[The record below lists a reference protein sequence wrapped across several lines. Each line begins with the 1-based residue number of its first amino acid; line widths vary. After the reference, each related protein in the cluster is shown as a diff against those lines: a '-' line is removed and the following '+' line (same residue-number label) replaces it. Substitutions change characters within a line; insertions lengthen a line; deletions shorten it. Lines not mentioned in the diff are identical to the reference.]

1 MGTADDDED
10 LKLGQASANL
20 LSALESALPKLLCRR
35 FKTRG
40 DHGPVHTR
48 AKRRDLDYV
57 IKLVE
62 PFQGEPQLLD
72 ARLKYIVPP
81 VVNAYL
87 ECLQHEKPTPRSSNL
102 PLEDAI
108 CNILYTLCKVRGYKV
123 IVGFFNNE
131 ARYLELILRALERT
145 VTSPVDGES
154 SWQVHYVLLLWLS
167 HLLLTPFDLKSISDA
182 QPVEA
187 GVKGLALPS
196 DLPPIATRCLQIGLH
211 YLPVATKAQDAAA
224 AMLVR
229 LVIRPDMQRL
239 QTGDAMVNKALQTV
253 EFHDEGAQPSIYERL
268 GPLRFLTGIASS
280 ADLAW
285 LIPDIYRTC
294 EKLANDARSL
304 IASNAEAKKLTVKI
318 LRNIAILCL
327 RSATAEGPLLTLF
340 ENEGV
345 LENVIDFLLRSLG
358 DRDTPLRYAAAK
370 ALSLI
375 VQELDPA
382 MGHEVIQAILDS
394 FKDDLPRRSTTL
406 DFRNAGPLTWHG
418 LTLALAHVL
427 FKRTASPE
435 QLPDIINALVAAL
448 QFEQRTSTGSSL
460 GTNVRDAANFG
471 IWSFSRRYTTDELLA
486 VRTAD
491 ILYASGQTSAIQ
503 TVAIQLLLS
512 GCLDPAG
519 NIRRGSSAALQELI
533 GRHPNQVFEGISL
546 VQIVEY
552 QAVGLRRRAMVMV
565 SSKAAEVHRMYW
577 SALVDGILG
586 WRGIGS
592 PDVLS
597 REAAAA
603 ALAKLSGLSGPTESS
618 RVMIKVVGCMRD
630 TAAGDAEDLH
640 GLTLALALIV
650 AGGDIDNGGELWGV
664 VDRLSEWL
672 GTFSPRILRSELP
685 SAAVGLVASLCMQE
699 LADGDITTIPFG
711 NIELLT
717 ERTLCRQEDFIL
729 PSIPNLARALLPLKR
744 RAGKPLGCIGPQE
757 LCKRVAADSTK
768 STLGGAGRA
777 IALGALTPL
786 YGDGLKG
793 EKATMAVGV
802 LASMMTVMSVDWRV
816 IGMRALQL
824 AIEGSKAREADPSL
838 VETIAGAV
846 HRGLNDYT
854 IDERGDVGSLVRLQA
869 IACANDLLRDFGGE
883 DGNEA
888 LLVLRADI
896 ARLSLEKLERV
907 RIQAAQCRER
917 FMPFGVHVTDLAS
930 VSGYEYFWAAME
942 PLRLPGGDSLLNA
955 AVLEGCISCAGIGAE
970 SLLQASRAALVET
983 LSGIDVSLLLAHM
996 STFAALLKRLLTENG
1011 NTHAALEVLAF
1022 LLDMQTPQR
1031 LVETNFKWRNLLST
1045 VQKSHHKSND
1055 IPKILAAVHVY
1066 RGLAGVIELRSEVLK
1081 KLISMLGSNP
1091 YPRIRAAVA
1100 EVLFV
1105 ITGAE
1110 ALKGGNW
1117 MAPAVQNREAVLVLQ
1132 REYVPP

>member
-1 MGTADDDED
+1 METADDDDD
-10 LKLGQASANL
+10 LKLGQASASL
-20 LSALESALPKLLCRR
+20 LSALELALPRLLWRR
-35 FKTRG
+35 SETG
-40 DHGPVHTR
+40 SDHGAVHTR

-57 IKLVE
+57 IKLIE

-81 VVNAYL
+81 IVNAYL
-87 ECLQHEKPTPRSSNL
+87 DNLQYEKPVSGSTDL

-108 CNILYTLCKVRGYKV
+108 CNTLYTLCKVRGYKV

-131 ARYLELILRALERT
+131 ARHLELILTALERT
-145 VTSPVDGES
+145 VTSPVDSET

-182 QPVEA
+182 QPTEA

-239 QTGDAMVNKALQTV
+239 RTGDALVDKALQALGSH
-253 EFHDEGAQPSIYERL
+253 EEEAHSSIYERL
-268 GPLRFLTGIASS
+268 GPLRFLAGIASS
-280 ADLAW
+280 ADLARS
-285 LIPDIYRTC
+285 IPDIYRTC
-294 EKLANDARSL
+294 EKLANDTQSS
-304 IASNAEAKKLTVKI
+304 IVSNAVAKKLTVKI

-327 RSATAEGPLLTLF
+327 RSGAAEGPLLTLF

-394 FKDDLPRRSTTL
+394 FKEDLPRRSMTL
-406 DFRNAGPLTWHG
+406 DFRNADPLRWHG

-435 QLPDIINALVAAL
+435 QLPDIINALIAAL

-486 VRTAD
+486 VRTTE

-503 TVAIQLLLS
+503 TVAIQLILS
-512 GCLDPAG
+512 ACLDPAG

-533 GRHPNQVFEGISL
+533 GRHPNQVYEGITL

-565 SSKAAEVHRMYW
+565 SSKAAELHKMYW

-586 WRGIGS
+586 WRGTGS
-592 PDVLS
+592 PDVFS

-603 ALAKLSGLSGPTESS
+603 ALAKLSGLSGPTQSG
-618 RVMIKVVGCMRD
+618 KVISKLMDCIRD
-630 TAAGDAEDLH
+630 IAAGDAEKLH
-640 GLTLALALIV
+640 GFSLALALIV
-650 AGGDIDNGGELWGV
+650 AEGGLESSRALWGV
-664 VDRLSEWL
+664 VDRLPEWL
-672 GTFSPRILRSELP
+672 GNFSPRVLRSELP
-685 SAAVGLVASLCMQE
+685 SAAVGLVASLCIHE
-699 LADGDITTIPFG
+699 LAGGDVTNVPFS

-717 ERTLCRQEDFIL
+717 ERTLSRQEDFIL
-729 PSIPNLARALLPLKR
+729 QSIPNLARALLPLKR
-744 RAGKPLGCIGPQE
+744 RAGRPLGCIGAQE
-757 LCKRVAADSTK
+757 LCKRVAADSAK
-768 STLGGAGRA
+768 STPGGAGRA

-786 YGDGLKG
+786 YSDGLKE
-793 EKATMAVGV
+793 EKAATAVGV
-802 LASMMTVMSVDWRV
+802 LASVVTAMSVDWRV
-816 IGMRALQL
+816 IGVRALQL
-824 AIEGSKAREADPSL
+824 AIAGSKAKDADPRL

-846 HRGLNDYT
+846 HCGLNDYT

-869 IACANDLLRDFGGE
+869 IACANDLLRDFGRH
-883 DGNEA
+883 DGTDA
-888 LLVLRADI
+888 LLILRADI

-907 RIQAAQCRER
+907 RIQAAQCREQ

-930 VSGYEYFWAAME
+930 VSGYEYFWEAMK

-955 AVLEGCISCAGIGAE
+955 AVLEGCVSCAGVGAE
-970 SLLQASRAALVET
+970 ILLQASRAAFAET
-983 LSGIDVSLLLAHM
+983 LSGIDVPLLQTHM
-996 STFAALLKRLLTENG
+996 STFAALLKRMLAENST
-1011 NTHAALEVLAF
+1011 THAALELLGF
-1022 LLDMQTPQR
+1022 LLDMRIPQR
-1031 LVETNFKWRNLLST
+1031 LVETDFKWRNLLSM
-1045 VQKSHHKSND
+1045 VQKSHYKSND
-1055 IPKILAAVHVY
+1055 IPGISAAVQVY
-1066 RGLAGVIELRSEVLK
+1066 RGLADVPALRSEVLK
-1081 KLISMLGSNP
+1081 KLIGMLGSNP
-1091 YPRIRAAVA
+1091 YPRIRATVA
-1100 EVLFV
+1100 EVLFI

-1110 ALKGGNW
+1110 ALKGRNW
-1117 MAPAVQNREAVLVLQ
+1117 MAPVAQNREALLVLQ
-1132 REYVPP
+1132 RGYSPS